1 MAEPLAISKV
11 HAKTGIHDNLRATRF
26 YDFVASNTSS
36 YYIDKLHNFWSL
48 LVKEEISQS
57 VTVQL
62 GKAVEYFLF
71 ASSSPILDSKHLES
85 PFLFPATEVQVCYS
99 GRNVFPSYLVDS

>member
-26 YDFVASNTSS
+26 YDVVASNSS

-62 GKAVEYFLF
+62 GKGVEYFLF

-99 GRNVFPSYLVDS
+99 GSNVFPSYLVDS